1 MVDEAR
7 ANLQLEEHWQ
17 AQGATELELPPD
29 ELASLEPRLT
39 TAAAMATFG
48 DGAVGSD
55 ANAGVPR
62 PPAHWG
68 AGASEGDSNA
78 DVYREDDGDVVLDED
93 DATKMDLKAD
103 RLKMEAAEEGDEYE
117 YEYEEDE
124 DKLHGEYAY
133 DEEEYYDDEPPPK
146 AKRGA

>member
-1 MVDEAR
+1 VRAR
-7 ANLQLEEHWQ
+7 
-17 AQGATELELPPD
+17 LP
-29 ELASLEPRLT
+29 L
-39 TAAAMATFG
+39 
-48 DGAVGSD
+48 V
-55 ANAGVPR
+55 N
-62 PPAHWG
+62 
-68 AGASEGDSNA
+68 
-78 DVYREDDGDVVLDED
+78 YRDVVLDED